1 MQPYKVFSL
10 FDVNIVRGKGAH
22 VWDDNGQEYLDFY
35 GGHAVISIG
44 HSHPHYIEAIYD
56 QVQKIGFYSN
66 SVINTLQQRF
76 AERLGKISGYDDYSL
91 FLVNSGAEAN
101 ENALKLASFHNGRR
115 RVLAVRHSFHGRT
128 SLAVEVTDNKN
139 YLAPINDN
147 RQVTFLS
154 MNDLKSWEEEL
165 AKGDVCAVIL
175 ECIQG
180 IGGCVMATPEF
191 AQGLAKACKKYDAVL
206 ICDEIQCG
214 YGRSGKFFAHQWL
227 GIRPDLIT
235 VAKGIANGLPMS
247 GVLIS
252 PDFPP
257 IIGQLGTTFGGSHL
271 ACAAALAVLDVY
283 EHDHLVENAHEVGT
297 YFIDQLRLLQQ
308 DNDHILEVRGRGLM
322 IGVVLDVPH
331 KEVRPRLIHEQH
343 VFTGCAGN
351 NVLRIL
357 PPLMI
362 TKSDVDDFIT
372 RLRTVLDEL

>member
-10 FDVNIVRGKGAH
+10 FDVNIVRGKSAH

-180 IGGCVMATPEF
+180 IGGCVMATPGF

-308 DNDHILEVRGRGLM
+308 DNNHILEVRGRGLM

>member
-101 ENALKLASFHNGRR
+101 ENALKLASFHNGCR